1 MDGGKIV
8 EFDTPKELLKNQ
20 NGYLYSMVKSSHA
33 HDMQRQENDMY
44 NINFHYIILITLYA
58 TTIYT
63 SN

>member
-33 HDMQRQENDMY
+33 HDM
-44 NINFHYIILITLYA
+44 
-58 TTIYT
+58 
-63 SN
+63 